1 MYNILFGVS
10 ITLNVVLIVGIYI
23 YFKIKAFGMKK
34 VQKEF
39 LNKFYCTDDELDD
52 MLKKL

>member
-10 ITLNVVLIVGIYI
+10 ITLNVVFIVGIYI

-39 LNKFYCTDDELDD
+39 FNKFYCTDDELDK
-52 MLKKL
+52 MLDSL